1 MFYKFHILNKKL
13 SLLNLIIQFN
23 IKIIIDISVFF
34 FLEKLKK
41 NFKNCLY
48 LNIFLIKTINTIII

>member
-1 MFYKFHILNKKL
+1 M
-13 SLLNLIIQFN
+13 QFN

-41 NFKNCLY
+41 KFQKLFVSEYIFNKNY
-48 LNIFLIKTINTIII
+48 